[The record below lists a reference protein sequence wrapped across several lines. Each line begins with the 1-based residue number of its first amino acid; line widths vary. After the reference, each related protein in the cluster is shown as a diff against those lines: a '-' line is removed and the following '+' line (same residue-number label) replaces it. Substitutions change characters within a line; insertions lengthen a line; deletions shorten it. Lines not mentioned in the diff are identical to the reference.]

1 MKIFRSR
8 NKGVRRGAAVVET
21 AVVAPILVLGMLG
34 MMEVGWAFM
43 VRQTVTLASREG
55 ARAGSLPGSTE
66 TDVQAAVTG
75 AMNAAGLSG
84 YTWDTN
90 LGELGPTDL
99 EVSVSVSIPLDRAL
113 FTGNLLGGG
122 SFSIGSTTTMRRE
135 DVD

>member
-1 MKIFRSR
+1 
-8 NKGVRRGAAVVET
+8 
-21 AVVAPILVLGMLG
+21 MLG

-55 ARAGSLPGSTE
+55 ARAASLPGAVE
-66 TDVQAAVTG
+66 ADVEAAVNG
-75 AMNAAGLSG
+75 AMASAGLTGFS
-84 YTWDTN
+84 WDTN
-90 LGELGPTDL
+90 LAEMAATDL
-99 EVSVSVSIPLDRAL
+99 EVWVSVSIPLDRAL